1 MSATTWTT
9 RCPKCNSCLSQNK
22 AGKLCA
28 HCQAEADDIPP
39 GSITITVPIPPKQMH
54 PNSRNHWRAKLG
66 AKAEQ
71 RGTAKLSALEALNGK
86 SPPRWERATIHAT
99 FYRSSPR
106 AKQQDGLNLLAWL
119 KATEDGIEDAQI
131 VANDR
136 GVTWLAPSQ
145 VLGKAAQGRN
155 EVVIV
160 ITKIEPTAAAG

>member
-1 MSATTWTT
+1 MTPTNTPAPRGGTKEGLDGTEGDVSIGTPA
-9 RCPKCNSCLSQNK
+9 K
-22 AGKLCA
+22 ASG
-28 HCQAEADDIPP
+28 ERRD
-39 GSITITVPIPPKQMH
+39 SITITVPIPPKQMH